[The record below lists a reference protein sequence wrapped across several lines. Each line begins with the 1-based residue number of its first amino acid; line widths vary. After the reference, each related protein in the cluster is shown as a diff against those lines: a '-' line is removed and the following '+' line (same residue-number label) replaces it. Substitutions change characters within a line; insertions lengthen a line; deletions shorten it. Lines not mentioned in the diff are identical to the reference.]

1 MQMKRVALTAWRT
14 APEIAGIAGAVVGM
28 ELVDV
33 LIGIRLALVGM
44 ELAGFLFGLDK
55 SFVSVVV
62 AFVFAAAVVAAAYRN
77 DFVGGLE

>member
-1 MQMKRVALTAWRT
+1 
-14 APEIAGIAGAVVGM
+14 M

-62 AFVFAAAVVAAAYRN
+62 AFVHAAAVVAAAYRN